1 MKMMTGTGRTRARL
15 KAALALMLACSALT
29 SPVSAQTRSTARS
42 VFPAQGSAL
51 STTTDAS
58 AVGIGG
64 TLRGTT
70 TTSPTGTGQ
79 QATTTGNDN
88 QDAQP
93 DGTVATGTVP
103 GNGNQAAD
111 TDPPYEDDLNQP
123 SEQPLDPGA
132 EPVQSQEQPRE
143 PGDPTGIRVGSF
155 LLRPSISQGIDT
167 EITRSNGAK
176 TRRDYLSTGIRGTLT
191 SDWSRHSLTVTG
203 EGTFERNINGGDA
216 GERPEANINADLR
229 LDLSNDTVAHITG
242 GYSFTR
248 EDDYD
253 PNAVGG
259 AATQSGVHQ
268 FTAGSSIER
277 DFGRIR
283 GLAALDLTRS
293 AYTDAKLSDGSTLSM
308 KDRNNTGID
317 GRLRLGYELSPAII
331 PFVEVATGH
340 TFYDQRRDFSGY
352 ARSSQSYAARTGVQF
367 DLGEKLRGEIGA
379 GYEIVDYED
388 SRLKSIDAFTLN
400 GNATWSPQRGTD
412 VDMGLRTTVQD
423 STTPGQSGWV
433 EYQLTAA
440 VAHELRDNVVA
451 RLTSTAT
458 LRDFPSNQSDETVWV
473 GGAELSWAINRYL
486 DLTGNV
492 EYERSSGGGSNDRI
506 VRAGVGLTLKR

>member
-1 MKMMTGTGRTRARL
+1 MKMKPGTGRTRVRL
-15 KAALALMLACSALT
+15 RAVLALLLAGSALP
-29 SPVSAQTRSTARS
+29 SFVLAQTQPSSRS

-51 STTTDAS
+51 PSMAGATT
-58 AVGIGG
+58 G
-64 TLRGTT
+64 TNGALRGTT
-70 TTSPTGTGQ
+70 TTSQAGNGQ
-79 QATTTGNDN
+79 QASANAGDD
-88 QDAQP
+88 QQAQP
-93 DGTVATGTVP
+93 DGTIATGTVP
-103 GNGNQAAD
+103 ANASQNAD
-111 TDPPYEDDLNQP
+111 VEPPYEDDLNQP
-123 SEQPLDPGA
+123 SEQPLDPGVD
-132 EPVQSQEQPRE
+132 PVQSQEQPRT
-143 PGDPTGIRVGSF
+143 PVDPTGVRVGSF

-176 TRRDYLSTGIRGTLT
+176 TRRDYLSTGIRGTLS

-203 EGTFERNINGGDA
+203 EGTFERNINGGQN

-253 PNAVGG
+253 PNAIGG
-259 AATQSGVHQ
+259 AATQSGTHQ

-277 DFGRIR
+277 DFGKIR
-283 GLAALDLTRS
+283 GLAALDLSRS
-293 AYTDAKLSDGSTLSM
+293 IYTDAKLSDGSTVSM
-308 KDRNNTGID
+308 KDRNRTGID
-317 GRLRLGYELSPAII
+317 GRLRLGYELSPAIV
-331 PFVEVATGH
+331 PFVEVASGH
-340 TFYDQRRDFSGY
+340 TFYDRRRDFSGY
-352 ARSSQSYAARTGVQF
+352 ARSSQNYAARTGIQF
-367 DLGEKLRGEIGA
+367 DLGEKLRGEIGT
-379 GYEIVDYED
+379 GYEIVNYED
-388 SRLKSIDAFTLN
+388 SRLKSVGAVTFN

-412 VDMGLRTTVQD
+412 VDFGLRTTVQD

-433 EYQLTAA
+433 EYQLTSA

-458 LRDFPSNQSDETVWV
+458 LRDFPSGLSDETVWV
-473 GGAELSWAINRYL
+473 GGAGLTWAINRYL

>member
-1 MKMMTGTGRTRARL
+1 MTMRTAKGRTRARQ
-15 KAALALMLACSALT
+15 KAALALLLACSALT
-29 SPVSAQTRSTARS
+29 SPVSAQTQSNRT

-51 STTTDAS
+51 PSAADAT
-58 AVGIGG
+58 AVG
-64 TLRGTT
+64 TSSALRGTT
-70 TTSPTGTGQ
+70 TSQTRTGQ
-79 QATTTGNDN
+79 QAATDASNS
-88 QDAQP
+88 QAQP
-93 DGTVATGTVP
+93 DATVATGTIP
-103 GNGNQAAD
+103 ANGNQDAD
-111 TDPPYEDDLNQP
+111 VEPPYADDLNQP
-123 SEQPLDPGA
+123 TEQDLDPGTT
-132 EPVQSQEQPRE
+132 PVQSQELPRE

-167 EITRSNGAK
+167 EITRSNSAK
-176 TRRDYLSTGIRGTLT
+176 TRRDYLSTGIRGTLS

-203 EGTFERNINGGDA
+203 EGTFERNISGGQQ

-229 LDLSNDTVAHITG
+229 LDLSNDTIAHITG

-259 AATQSGVHQ
+259 AATQSGLHQ
-268 FTAGSSIER
+268 FTTGSSIER
-277 DFGRIR
+277 DFGKVR
-283 GLAALDLTRS
+283 GLAALNLRRS
-293 AYTDAKLSDGSTLSM
+293 DYTDAKLSDGSTLSM

-331 PFVEVATGH
+331 PFLEVGTGH
-340 TFYDQRRDFSGY
+340 TFYDRRRDFSGY
-352 ARSSQSYAARTGVQF
+352 QRSSQSYAARTGVQF
-367 DLGEKLRGEIGA
+367 DLGEKLRGEVGT
-379 GYEIVDYED
+379 GYEVVDYQD
-388 SRLKSIDAFTLN
+388 SRLKSIGAVTFN
-400 GNATWSPQRGTD
+400 GNATWSPKRGTD
-412 VDMGLRTTVQD
+412 VDLGLRTTVQD
-423 STTPGQSGWV
+423 STTPRQSGWV

-440 VAHELRDNVVA
+440 VAHELRDNLVA

-458 LRDFPSNQSDETVWV
+458 LRDFPSGMSDETVWV